1 MPYRVKKLEWNAD
14 SEGARA
20 NDKTKMLCHS
30 KRPPPNPAT
39 FCVRCSVRS
48 VCRLQHWVLVWVRQ
62 CVCMFVVCGAG
73 NTPKG
78 ADVATWLLPLARG
91 EERTLAWKG
100 RTSTVTPACPC
111 PRPSTS
117 AENQGTKH
125 GTCHS
130 GEPHLHCTAHKAA
143 AQARTSYSS

>member
-1 MPYRVKKLEWNAD
+1 MQIQNVRVRTTKQRCCAIQSGRLLAQDW
-14 SEGARA
+14 ARSPGRR
-20 NDKTKMLCHS
+20 L
-30 KRPPPNPAT
+30 
-39 FCVRCSVRS
+39 FCFRCSVRS
-48 VCRLQHWVLVWVRQ
+48 VCRLLRWVLVWVRQ
-62 CVCMFVVCGAG
+62 CVCMLVGCGAG

-91 EERTLAWKG
+91 EERTLSWKG